1 MMGTRCNEEALRK
14 NVEMKS
20 TSSPQM
26 FLCQTR
32 LSKTLSPK
40 IIQPRRRAIRKAAC
54 LLVCL
59 MSGLSLIQCE
69 SRALRPNI
77 LLILADDLGYN
88 DLGLSNDKF
97 VTPNLTAL
105 AASGVRFT
113 RHYADAVCS
122 TTRAGLLTGVDPA
135 HLGFRPLRQGI
146 SSDVETLPKVLSR
159 AGYSTY
165 HIGKWHVGNATAK
178 LSPMEAG
185 FDDWYGYLTQWDL
198 GGKKKWPTYLDP
210 WLQSSGTKPSQVA
223 GHLTDL
229 VTNKTI
235 EVIDE
240 LSAVGEPWFINLW
253 YYAPHG
259 PLDPA
264 PRFAEKY
271 PDTGEGKYYATVEQL
286 DQSIGRVVEHLRKQG
301 IADDTLI
308 VFLSDN
314 GGTNTYLD
322 NNYPYVGRKG
332 QFLEGGVR
340 TPMIWHWP
348 GQLDE
353 GRRVEEV
360 VSYLDLLPTLAA
372 VSGAP
377 STEHTIAGKDLWPA
391 VERDG
396 PFPVRTLF
404 WESITGDSNAYSVL
418 DRDGVF
424 RLVSR
429 DGVKRLFDVED
440 RNAANRDVSEDH
452 PDVMSRLQNE
462 YEAWHASG
470 HEVPVDVTRVNES
483 GAALVEGH
491 AVQRTPGYAGFSF
504 AIGVTPV
511 VRDNG
516 GIRSAV
522 VVDDLPYWRLALTT
536 RGTLQLDMLGERLN
550 GPALIAEKCSA
561 IVVTSYFAR
570 SRRYPQNETGQID
583 LYVDGLR
590 VATSTAARPLRVPAQ
605 FDRRTRVGFDRQS
618 AEPGGF
624 EFTSPRFFN
633 DYFSPSRIGKP
644 KADDIELLSREVCSL
659 AAAG

>member
-1 MMGTRCNEEALRK
+1 
-14 NVEMKS
+14 MKS
-20 TSSPQM
+20 TSSPQT
-26 FLCQTR
+26 FLSQTR
-32 LSKTLSPK
+32 LSKTLLSKTLWPK
-40 IIQPRRRAIRKAAC
+40 TVQPRRLAIRRVAC
-54 LLVCL
+54 LLLCL
-59 MSGLSLIQCE
+59 TSGLVLIQCE
-69 SRALRPNI
+69 SRSTRPNI

-97 VTPNLTAL
+97 VTPNLNAL
-105 AASGVRFT
+105 AASGIRFT
-113 RHYADAVCS
+113 RHYTDAVCS

-135 HLGFRPLRQGI
+135 HLGFRPLRQGL
-146 SSDVETLPKVLSR
+146 SSDVETMPKVLSR

-165 HIGKWHVGNATAK
+165 HIGKWHVGNATAG
-178 LSPMEAG
+178 LSPTEAG

-210 WLQSSGTKPSQVA
+210 WLQSSDTKPSEVS

-229 VTNKTI
+229 VTDKTL

-240 LSAVGEPWFINLW
+240 LSAADEPWFINLW

-259 PLDPA
+259 PLQPA

-286 DQSIGRVVEHLRKQG
+286 DQSIGRVVEHLRERG

-322 NNYPYVGRKG
+322 NNHPYVGRKG

-340 TPMIWHWP
+340 TPMIWRWP
-348 GQLDE
+348 GQLE
-353 GRRVEEV
+353 GGRLVDEV

-377 STEHTIAGKDLWPA
+377 PTENAIAGKNIWPA
-391 VERDG
+391 VQKGG
-396 PFPVRTLF
+396 PFPARTLF

-418 DRDGVF
+418 DRDGRF

-429 DGVKRLFDVED
+429 DGVSRLFDVQD
-440 RNAANRDVSEDH
+440 RNTANRNVSEAH
-452 PDVMSRLQNE
+452 PDIMSRLQNK

-470 HEVPVDVTRVNES
+470 HEVPVNLTRVNES
-483 GAALVEGH
+483 GATLVEGH
-491 AVQRTPGYAGFSF
+491 AVQRTPGYAGFTF

-511 VRDNG
+511 VRGKD

-522 VVDDLPYWRLALTT
+522 VVDDSPYWRLALTA
-536 RGTLQLDMLGERLN
+536 RGALQLDMLGERLN
-550 GPALIAEKCSA
+550 GPVLIAAKCSA

-583 LYVDGLR
+583 MYVDGLR
-590 VATSTAARPLRVPAQ
+590 VATLTAARPFQAPAQ
-605 FDRRTRVGFDRQS
+605 FDRLTRVGFDRQS

-633 DYFSPSRIGKP
+633 DYFSTTKVGKP
-644 KADDIELLSREVCSL
+644 KADDIELLSREVCSVP
-659 AAAG
+659 AAG